1 MLPQRALTLISEYSK
16 PLTRPDWKTYKPMTL
31 SYYKTLINNS
41 RINAV
46 LKELRNKKD
55 YVYTIENLPFTLKV
69 GQSYFCRR
77 VTYTIINILPN
88 FIIILTDSNGNVHKG
103 EPYIYYKNKLSNGS
117 LQRMEGVCI
126 YNHKIYLDQ
135 HNYIYK
141 K

>member
-16 PLTRPDWKTYKPMTL
+16 PLTRADWKMYKPMTL
-31 SYYKTLINNS
+31 TYYKTLINNS

-46 LKELRNKKD
+46 LKEFKNKKD

-69 GQSYFCRR
+69 DQTYFCSR

-88 FIIILTDSNGNVHKG
+88 FVIIVMDSNGNVHKG
-103 EPYIYYKNKLSNGS
+103 EAYIHYKNKLSNGS
-117 LQRMEGVCI
+117 LQRMEGVYI
-126 YNHKIYLDQ
+126 RNHKVDLNH